1 MDHNLSD
8 TISLL
13 SHTPSTLDAL
23 LRNLPETWTRSNEG
37 GDTWTTLE
45 VLGHLIDADRTN
57 WIPRAKSILQF
68 GETQP
73 FPPFDRG
80 GHLRGSQGKSLPQL
94 LDEFAL
100 TRTASLEELRSW
112 HLQPDQLN
120 LRGHHPA
127 FGSVTLSQL
136 LATWATHDLTH
147 LHQISRILA
156 HQYQQAVGPW
166 SQYLGV
172 LHCTAHSS

>member
-80 GHLRGSQGKSLPQL
+80 GHLRGSQGIRFGA
-94 LDEFAL
+94 EGA
-100 TRTASLEELRSW
+100 LRSR
-112 HLQPDQLN
+112 HHRYAGGACGDSAEAEYRRHQGNDEEDNSVVKHDRTSCGGAALLPVAN
-120 LRGHHPA
+120 SLRE
-127 FGSVTLSQL
+127 
-136 LATWATHDLTH
+136 
-147 LHQISRILA
+147 
-156 HQYQQAVGPW
+156 
-166 SQYLGV
+166 
-172 LHCTAHSS
+172 